1 MMMIKAMVT
10 GEKVLVLAALL
21 LTSCSPSGPSEG
33 AYKKSVKAADE
44 SAAIQLLRTIASAQ
58 AQSKVTRGSYGDFNS
73 LVQAGFLDQR
83 FASTSPELSGY
94 RFRMSATEAEFSVT
108 ADPQSSEGGP
118 ASRNRHF
125 YLDSGDGAIHVNPTQ
140 TATNADPVL

>member
-1 MMMIKAMVT
+1 MIKAIVIRETMV
-10 GEKVLVLAALL
+10 VFAALL
-21 LTSCSPSGPSEG
+21 LTSCSPSGPTEG
-33 AYKKSVKAADE
+33 VYRKSIKAADE

-58 AQSKVTRGSYGDFNS
+58 TQSKVTRGSYGDFNS

-108 ADPQSSEGGP
+108 ADPQSSEGDP
-118 ASRNRHF
+118 VSRNRHF
-125 YLDSGDGAIHVNPTQ
+125 YLDSADAAIHVNPTQ
-140 TATNADPVL
+140 TATKADPVL